1 MKKRIL
7 SLALFAAL
15 SFSVTAQTDGFFYNE
30 YKENNETRAIDPPG
44 RGMGKAYFFAEGS
57 KFEQFIEE
65 SVPVGDGLLILIGA
79 GLCYV
84 INKRNRKERTI

>member
-1 MKKRIL
+1 MKKRII

-15 SFSVTAQTDGFFYNE
+15 SFSAMAQSDGFFYKE
-30 YKENNETRAIDPPG
+30 FKENNETRAIDLP
-44 RGMGKAYFFAEGS
+44 GMGKAYFFAEGS

-84 INKRNRKERTI
+84 INKRNRSEE

>member
-65 SVPVGDGLLILIGA
+65 SVPVGNGLLILIGA
-79 GLCYV
+79 GMCYA
-84 INKRNRKERTI
+84 INKRNRKEKTI

>member
-1 MKKRIL
+1 MKKRII

-15 SFSVTAQTDGFFYNE
+15 SFSAMAQSDGFLYNE

-44 RGMGKAYFFAEGS
+44 RGLGDAYFFAEGS

>member
-1 MKKRIL
+1 MKKRII
-7 SLALFAAL
+7 SLTLFAAL
-15 SFSVTAQTDGFFYNE
+15 SFSAMAQSDGFFYDE

-44 RGMGKAYFFAEGS
+44 RGIGKAYFFAEGS
-57 KFEQFIEE
+57 QFEQFIDE